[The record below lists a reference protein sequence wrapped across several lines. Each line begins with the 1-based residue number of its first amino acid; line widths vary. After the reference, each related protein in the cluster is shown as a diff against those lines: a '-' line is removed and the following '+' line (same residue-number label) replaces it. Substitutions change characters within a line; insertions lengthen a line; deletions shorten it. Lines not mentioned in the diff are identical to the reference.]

1 MPRTNKTIV
10 LDLDSTLLH
19 TCDDMG
25 VWDSLEIYTNPR
37 NAKLRSRVYYFD
49 LIDVTEKIGTGSK
62 TVLWGVLRPH
72 VHTFLRFCH
81 DYFENIIVWSAG
93 QKKYVH
99 AICDFLFQ
107 EFDKQPLVI
116 FSYENCEIGSNY
128 IHKPLSKFQNIDPS
142 MFPEKS
148 KDFSI
153 PLSTMLALDDY
164 DATFSKNKDN
174 GLHIPPY
181 EPEFDYNGIM
191 EDDKTL
197 LNLMYWLTNNEVINA
212 VDVRKLDKSSCFDEP
227 KAKFETINE
236 FLAAVGMSHPRDI
249 PEELDAFLEED
260 NELVNLC
267 PNIKRD

>member
-1 MPRTNKTIV
+1 MPKTNKTIV

-25 VWDSLEIYTNPR
+25 IWDSLEIYTNPR

-99 AICDFLFQ
+99 TICDFLFQ
-107 EFDKQPLVI
+107 EFDKQPVVI

-128 IHKPLSKFQNIDPS
+128 IYKTLSKFQNG
-142 MFPEKS
+142 EVN
-148 KDFSI
+148 I
-153 PLSTMLALDDY
+153 PINTMYALDDY

-197 LNLMYWLTNNEVINA
+197 LNLMYWLTNPEVMNA
-212 VDVRKLDKSSCFDEP
+212 SDVRKLDKAGCFDEP
-227 KAKFETINE
+227 KAKFETIGE
-236 FLAAVGMSHPRDI
+236 FLTTVGMNHPRDV
-249 PEELDAFLEED
+249 PEDLDAFLEED
-260 NELVNLC
+260 NEIVHLF
-267 PNIKRD
+267 PNIKDKV

>member
-1 MPRTNKTIV
+1 MPKTNKTIV

-25 VWDSLEIYTNPR
+25 IWDSLEIYTNPR

-72 VHTFLRFCH
+72 VHAFLRFCH

-107 EFDKQPLVI
+107 EFDKQPVVI

-128 IHKPLSKFQNIDPS
+128 IHKTLSKFQNVGNS
-142 MFPEKS
+142 TSQEVN
-148 KDFSI
+148 I
-153 PLSTMLALDDY
+153 PINTMYALDDY

-197 LNLMYWLTNNEVINA
+197 LNLMYWLTNTEVMNA
-212 VDVRKLDKSSCFDEP
+212 TDVRRLDKSACFDEP
-227 KAKFETINE
+227 KAKFETIGE
-236 FLAAVGMSHPRDI
+236 FLAAVGMNHPRDV
-249 PEELDAFLEED
+249 PEDLDALLEED
-260 NELVNLC
+260 NEIVHLF
-267 PNIKRD
+267 PNIKDKV

>member
-1 MPRTNKTIV
+1 MPKTNKTIV

-107 EFDKQPLVI
+107 EFDKQPVVI

-128 IHKPLSKFQNIDPS
+128 IYKTLSKFQNGEIN
-142 MFPEKS
+142 
-148 KDFSI
+148 I
-153 PLSTMLALDDY
+153 PINTMYALDDY

-197 LNLMYWLTNNEVINA
+197 LNLMYWLTNPEVMNA
-212 VDVRKLDKSSCFDEP
+212 TDVRRLDKSACFDEP
-227 KAKFETINE
+227 KTKFETIGE
-236 FLAAVGMSHPRDI
+236 FLAAVGMNHTRDV
-249 PEELDAFLEED
+249 PEDLDALLEED
-260 NELVNLC
+260 NEIVQLF
-267 PNIKRD
+267 PNIKDKV

>member
-1 MPRTNKTIV
+1 MPKTNKTIV

-37 NAKLRSRVYYFD
+37 NAKLRSRIYYFD

-107 EFDKQPLVI
+107 EFDKQPVVI

-128 IHKPLSKFQNIDPS
+128 IYKTLSKFQNGEIN
-142 MFPEKS
+142 
-148 KDFSI
+148 I
-153 PLSTMLALDDY
+153 PINTMYALDDY

-197 LNLMYWLTNNEVINA
+197 LNLMYWLTNPEVMNA
-212 VDVRKLDKSSCFDEP
+212 TDVRRLDKSPCFDEP
-227 KAKFETINE
+227 KMKFETIGE
-236 FLAAVGMSHPRDI
+236 FLAAVGMNHPRDV
-249 PEELDAFLEED
+249 PEDLDALLEED
-260 NELVNLC
+260 NEIVHLF
-267 PNIKRD
+267 PNIKDKV